1 MVKAF
6 PSSAWER
13 GVFFLGTPVVV
24 LAIRRETVLSSS
36 PDIPIRIYYVPWLI
50 PTYAR
55 AQAWWTVILVKRGVR
70 LTESLLAHELAH
82 VLQWRVLG
90 VFGFILQY
98 ARHFMRRGYEGHPL
112 ETVAHLAAQDDDFL
126 NWAREIIKTKKRTG
140 PS

>member
-6 PSSAWER
+6 PSTAWER
-13 GVFFLGTPVVV
+13 GIFCLGTPVVV
-24 LAIRRETVLSSS
+24 PTPRRETVLTDSL
-36 PDIPIRIYYVPWLI
+36 DIPIRIYYVPWLV

-82 VLQWRVLG
+82 VLQWRTLG

-98 ARHFMRRGYEGHPL
+98 ARHFLQQGYEGHPL
-112 ETVAHLAAQDDDFL
+112 EMVAHLAAQDDDFL
-126 NWAREIIKTKKRTG
+126 NWARHILKTKKKPG
-140 PS
+140 Q